1 MSQST
6 QSPED
11 QVLSL
16 PDFSAIAPEDQVAP
30 RPPWWRRRRG
40 IITIILI
47 ALLILAGF
55 LAYFLYLGRQRPIT
69 YQFQQATQGNFSL
82 TVSAT
87 GPLQSAI
94 YNLVFTGTGTISEID
109 VSVGQ
114 TVTKGQVLAK
124 LNKTSLQ
131 DAVNT
136 AQAGVLSAQTGV
148 NTAQANLSKAQ
159 AQSNANVLSAQV
171 TLNNA
176 QASLGSTQTQS
187 AASNSAAQT
196 TLSNAQTNLT
206 NTQTQSAASNSA
218 AQTTLS
224 NAQTSLSHTQTQSA
238 ANNSAAQTTLSN
250 AQTSLSHTQAEQA
263 ALIAAAQTTLSNDQI
278 NLSNT
283 QATASAQITGA
294 KATEQLAIAACGTD
308 TTCIQNA
315 TNTYNAAVAQANASV
330 ATAQAAVNTAQS
342 QLTLTETQSTSNNAA
357 AQATVNSAQKS
368 ATSTMATSTSNNAT
382 AQNTVNTA
390 QKQLTVTET
399 QSTSSNAAAQATVTS
414 AQQSVTT
421 TAAQANLNNTTA
433 QNTVNADT
441 SSLATAQAN
450 ANASVT
456 TQQGLVKTAQS
467 TLQTNLVAL
476 QTAKH
481 NLANA
486 TLLAPHDG
494 IVTTING
501 TVGGTPGAPA
511 SASTATSAT
520 TTSSASGNTFIQI
533 ADVSTLQ
540 VLAAVN
546 ESDTANLKVGE
557 PAQFTVSAYG
567 NRLFTGIVSA
577 ISPVGQTVS
586 NVVSYPVTIDVN
598 KDDLQNANLLPGMT
612 ASVTIVVVQRP
623 NVVLIPVNAIN
634 FARTATGTVNGIPPI
649 ITTQQASAALAQARQ
664 MRTELINQ
672 NPSVVQDNPVPAY
685 VIEQPA
691 GRTAFITVPVVL
703 GLTDDTYYVVLQGL
717 SPGDIVVVGAQ
728 RG

>member
-6 QSPED
+6 QIPEE

-16 PDFSAIAPEDQVAP
+16 PDFSAIAPDEQESTFPPSP
-30 RPPWWRRRRG
+30 RPPWRRRRRG

-47 ALLILAGF
+47 ALLILAGILAFF
-55 LAYFLYLGRQRPIT
+55 LIRGGHRPIT
-69 YQFQQATQGNFSL
+69 YQFQQAIQGNFSL

-131 DAVNT
+131 DAANS

-159 AQSNANVLSAQV
+159 AQSNANVQSAQV
-171 TLNNA
+171 ALNNA
-176 QASLGSTQTQS
+176 QASLSTTQTQS
-187 AASNSAAQT
+187 KTSVATAQTTLSNDQTSLSHTQAQSAASISAAQT
-196 TLSNAQTNLT
+196 TLSNAL
-206 NTQTQSAASNSA
+206 
-218 AQTTLS
+218 
-224 NAQTSLSHTQTQSA
+224 TSLSH
-238 ANNSAAQTTLSN
+238 
-250 AQTSLSHTQAEQA
+250 
-263 ALIAAAQTTLSNDQI
+263 
-278 NLSNT
+278 T
-283 QATASAQITGA
+283 QATASAQIA
-294 KATEQLAIAACGTD
+294 AAQLAKEQACTATPPASSCATATAAYNQAVATA
-308 TTCIQNA
+308 NA
-315 TNTYNAAVAQANASV
+315 NVAAAQANVTS
-330 ATAQAAVNTAQS
+330 AQK
-342 QLTLTETQSTSNNAA
+342 QLTLTEE
-357 AQATVNSAQKS
+357 QAKA
-368 ATSTMATSTSNNAT
+368 NNAT
-382 AQNTVNTA
+382 AQA
-390 QKQLTVTET
+390 RVTSDR
-399 QSTSSNAAAQATVTS
+399 QQVASTEAQAS
-414 AQQSVTT
+414 SS
-421 TAAQANLNNTTA
+421 NTTA
-433 QNTVNADT
+433 QNTVNAAT

-456 TQQGLVKTAQS
+456 TQQGMVNTAQRQLQTALV
-467 TLQTNLVAL
+467 TLQTA
-476 QTAKH
+476 QH

-486 TLLAPHDG
+486 IILASHEG

-511 SASTATSAT
+511 NASTATT
-520 TTSSASGNTFIQI
+520 TSASGNTFIQI

-546 ESDTANLKVGE
+546 ESDTANLKVRE

-567 NRLFTGIVSA
+567 NRLFTGTVSA

-634 FARTATGTVNGIPPI
+634 FARTATGTINGIPPL

-664 MRTELINQ
+664 MRTELLNQ
-672 NPSVVQDNPVPAY
+672 NPAVAQDNPIPAY
-685 VIEQPA
+685 VLEQPA

-717 SPGDIVVVGAQ
+717 SPGDIIVVGAQ

>member
-1 MSQST
+1 MQQT
-6 QSPED
+6 ED

-30 RPPWWRRRRG
+30 LPPRRPWWRRRRG

-55 LAYFLYLGRQRPIT
+55 LVFFLYLGRQRPIT
-69 YQFQQATQGNFSL
+69 YQFQQAIQGNFSL

-159 AQSNANVLSAQV
+159 AQSNANVQSAQV

-176 QASLGSTQTQS
+176 QASLSTTQTQS
-187 AASNSAAQT
+187 QTGINTAQT
-196 TLSNAQTNLT
+196 TLSND
-206 NTQTQSAASNSA
+206 
-218 AQTTLS
+218 
-224 NAQTSLSHTQTQSA
+224 QTSLSHTQTQSA

-250 AQTSLSHTQAEQA
+250 DQTSLSHTQTQSA
-263 ALIAAAQTTLSNDQI
+263 ANIAAAQTALSNARTSLI
-278 NLSNT
+278 NT
-283 QATASAQITGA
+283 QATANAQINQAAAQETQSIA
-294 KATEQLAIAACGTD
+294 MCTPTPTTTNPSPTPSPNCVQLAIS
-308 TTCIQNA
+308 
-315 TNTYNAAVAQANASV
+315 TYNTAVAQANASV
-330 ATAQAAVNTAQS
+330 V
-342 QLTLTETQSTSNNAA
+342 
-357 AQATVNSAQKS
+357 
-368 ATSTMATSTSNNAT
+368 
-382 AQNTVNTA
+382 
-390 QKQLTVTET
+390 
-399 QSTSSNAAAQATVTS
+399 
-414 AQQSVTT
+414 
-421 TAAQANLNNTTA
+421 TA

-441 SSLATAQAN
+441 SALATAQANANQTNATAQGVVNSAQKQLTVTETTSTSNNAAAQAKVTNDQQSVTSAVAQASSSNTTAQNTVNAATSALATAQAN

-456 TQQGLVKTAQS
+456 TQQGMVKTAQS

-476 QTAKH
+476 QTAQH

-511 SASTATSAT
+511 SASATST
-520 TTSSASGNTFIQI
+520 TSASGNTFIQI
-533 ADVSTLQ
+533 ADISTLQ

-546 ESDTANLKVGE
+546 ESDTANLKVGD
-557 PAQFTVSAYG
+557 PARFTVSAYG
-567 NRLFTGIVSA
+567 NRLFTGTVSA
-577 ISPVGQTVS
+577 ISPIGQTVS
-586 NVVSYPVTIDVN
+586 NVVSYPVTIDVK
-598 KDDLQNANLLPGMT
+598 KDDLQNTNLLPGMT

-623 NVVLIPVNAIN
+623 NVVLIPVTAIN
-634 FARTATGTVNGIPPI
+634 FARTATGTVNGIPPL

-664 MRTELINQ
+664 MRTELLNQ
-672 NPSVVQDNPVPAY
+672 NPAVAQDNPIPAY
-685 VIEQPA
+685 VLEQPA

>member
-1 MSQST
+1 MSPTMQQT
-6 QSPED
+6 ED

-30 RPPWWRRRRG
+30 LPPRRPWWRRRRG

-47 ALLILAGF
+47 ALLILAGILAFF
-55 LAYFLYLGRQRPIT
+55 LIRGGHRPIT
-69 YQFQQATQGNFSL
+69 YQFQQAIQGNFSL

-131 DAVNT
+131 DAANS

-159 AQSNANVLSAQV
+159 AQSNANVQSAQV
-171 TLNNA
+171 ALNNA
-176 QASLGSTQTQS
+176 QASLSTTQTQS
-187 AASNSAAQT
+187 KTSVATAQT
-196 TLSNAQTNLT
+196 TLSND
-206 NTQTQSAASNSA
+206 
-218 AQTTLS
+218 
-224 NAQTSLSHTQTQSA
+224 QTSLSHTQAQSA
-238 ANNSAAQTTLSN
+238 ASISAAQTTLSN
-250 AQTSLSHTQAEQA
+250 AQTSLSHTQA
-263 ALIAAAQTTLSNDQI
+263 
-278 NLSNT
+278 
-283 QATASAQITGA
+283 TASAQIA
-294 KATEQLAIAACGTD
+294 AAQLAKEQACTATPPATPVASSCATATAAYNQAVATA
-308 TTCIQNA
+308 NA
-315 TNTYNAAVAQANASV
+315 NVAAAQANVTS
-330 ATAQAAVNTAQS
+330 AQK
-342 QLTLTETQSTSNNAA
+342 QLTLTEE
-357 AQATVNSAQKS
+357 QAKA
-368 ATSTMATSTSNNAT
+368 NNAT
-382 AQNTVNTA
+382 AQA
-390 QKQLTVTET
+390 RVTSDR
-399 QSTSSNAAAQATVTS
+399 QQVASTEAQAS
-414 AQQSVTT
+414 SS
-421 TAAQANLNNTTA
+421 NTTA
-433 QNTVNADT
+433 QNTVNAAT

-456 TQQGLVKTAQS
+456 TQQGMVNTAQRQLQTALV
-467 TLQTNLVAL
+467 TLQTA
-476 QTAKH
+476 QH

-486 TLLAPHDG
+486 IILASHEG

-511 SASTATSAT
+511 NASTATT
-520 TTSSASGNTFIQI
+520 TSASGNTFIQI

-546 ESDTANLKVGE
+546 ESDTANLKVRE

-567 NRLFTGIVSA
+567 NRLFTGTVSA

-623 NVVLIPVNAIN
+623 NVVLIPVNTIN
-634 FARTATGTVNGIPPI
+634 FARTATGTVNGIPPL
-649 ITTQQASAALAQARQ
+649 ITTQQASTALAQARQ
-664 MRTELINQ
+664 MRTELLNQ
-672 NPSVVQDNPVPAY
+672 NPSVAQDNPIPAY

-691 GRTAFITVPVVL
+691 GQTAFTTVPVVL
-703 GLTDDTYYVVLQGL
+703 GLTDDTYYEVLKGL
-717 SPGDIVVVGAQ
+717 SPGDIIVVGAQ
-728 RG
+728 

>member
-1 MSQST
+1 MSPTMQQT
-6 QSPED
+6 ED

-30 RPPWWRRRRG
+30 LPPRRPWWRRRRG

-55 LAYFLYLGRQRPIT
+55 LAFFLYLGRQRPIT
-69 YQFQQATQGNFSL
+69 YQFQQAIQGNFSL

-109 VSVGQ
+109 VTVGQ

-148 NTAQANLSKAQ
+148 NTAQANLNKAQ
-159 AQSNANVLSAQV
+159 AQSNANVQSAQV

-176 QASLGSTQTQS
+176 QASLGTTQTQS
-187 AASNSAAQT
+187 QTGINTAQT
-196 TLSNAQTNLT
+196 TLSNDQTSLSH
-206 NTQTQSAASNSA
+206 TQAQSAANNSA

-238 ANNSAAQTTLSN
+238 ASIAAAQTTLSN
-250 AQTSLSHTQAEQA
+250 AQTSLSHTQAQSA
-263 ALIAAAQTTLSNDQI
+263 ASIAAAQTTLSNAQMTMAQDCPPVAPI
-278 NLSNT
+278 TASDC
-283 QATASAQITGA
+283 ATAT
-294 KATEQLAIAACGTD
+294 
-308 TTCIQNA
+308 
-315 TNTYNAAVAQANASV
+315 AAVK
-330 ATAQAAVNTAQS
+330 TAQS
-342 QLTLTETQSTSNNAA
+342 QLTLTETQASANNAA
-357 AQATVNSAQKS
+357 AQATVNTAQQQLTVTETQASAS
-368 ATSTMATSTSNNAT
+368 NAT
-382 AQNTVNTA
+382 AQGNVTSA

-399 QSTSSNAAAQATVTS
+399 TSTSTNAAAQAKITND
-414 AQQSVTT
+414 QQSVTS
-421 TAAQANLNNTTA
+421 AMAQANSNNTTA
-433 QNTVNADT
+433 QNTVNAAT
-441 SSLATAQAN
+441 SSLATAQAM
-450 ANASVT
+450 AATSVT
-456 TQQGLVKTAQS
+456 SQQGLVKTAQS

-476 QTAKH
+476 QTAQH

-486 TLLAPHDG
+486 TLLAPHEG

-511 SASTATSAT
+511 SASV

-546 ESDTANLKVGE
+546 ESDTANLKVGD
-557 PAQFTVSAYG
+557 PARFTVSAYG
-567 NRLFTGIVSA
+567 NRLFTGTVSA

-598 KDDLQNANLLPGMT
+598 KDDLQNTNLLPGMT

-623 NVVLIPVNAIN
+623 NVVLIPVTAIN
-634 FARTATGTVNGIPPI
+634 FARTATGTVNGIPPL

-672 NPSVVQDNPVPAY
+672 NPAVAQDNPIPAY

-691 GRTAFITVPVVL
+691 GQTAFITVPVVL

-717 SPGDIVVVGAQ
+717 SPGDIIVVGAQ

>member
-6 QSPED
+6 QIPEE

-16 PDFSAIAPEDQVAP
+16 PDFSAIAPDEQESTFPPSP
-30 RPPWWRRRRG
+30 RPPLRRRRRG

-47 ALLILAGF
+47 ALLILAGILAFF
-55 LAYFLYLGRQRPIT
+55 LIRGGHRPIT
-69 YQFQQATQGNFSL
+69 YQFQQAIQGNFSL

-131 DAVNT
+131 DAANS

-159 AQSNANVLSAQV
+159 AQSNANVQSAQV
-171 TLNNA
+171 ALNNA
-176 QASLGSTQTQS
+176 QASLSTTQTQS
-187 AASNSAAQT
+187 QTGINTAQT
-196 TLSNAQTNLT
+196 TLSND
-206 NTQTQSAASNSA
+206 
-218 AQTTLS
+218 
-224 NAQTSLSHTQTQSA
+224 QTSLSHTQAQSA
-238 ANNSAAQTTLSN
+238 ASISAAQTTLSN
-250 AQTSLSHTQAEQA
+250 AQTSLSHTQA
-263 ALIAAAQTTLSNDQI
+263 
-278 NLSNT
+278 
-283 QATASAQITGA
+283 TASAQIA
-294 KATEQLAIAACGTD
+294 AAQLAKEQACTATPPATPVASSCATATAAYNQAVATA
-308 TTCIQNA
+308 NA
-315 TNTYNAAVAQANASV
+315 NVAAAQANVTS
-330 ATAQAAVNTAQS
+330 AQK
-342 QLTLTETQSTSNNAA
+342 QLTLTEE
-357 AQATVNSAQKS
+357 QAKA
-368 ATSTMATSTSNNAT
+368 NNAT
-382 AQNTVNTA
+382 AQA
-390 QKQLTVTET
+390 RVTSDR
-399 QSTSSNAAAQATVTS
+399 QQVASTEAQAS
-414 AQQSVTT
+414 SS
-421 TAAQANLNNTTA
+421 NTTA
-433 QNTVNADT
+433 QNTVNAAT

-456 TQQGLVKTAQS
+456 TQQGMVNTAQRQLQTALV
-467 TLQTNLVAL
+467 TLQTA
-476 QTAKH
+476 QH

-486 TLLAPHDG
+486 IILASHEG

-511 SASTATSAT
+511 NASTATT
-520 TTSSASGNTFIQI
+520 TSASGNTFIQI

-546 ESDTANLKVGE
+546 ESDTANLKVRE

-567 NRLFTGIVSA
+567 NRLFTGTVSA

-598 KDDLQNANLLPGMT
+598 KDDLQNTNLLPGMT

-623 NVVLIPVNAIN
+623 NVVLIPVTAIN
-634 FARTATGTVNGIPPI
+634 FPRTATGTVNGIPPL

-672 NPSVVQDNPVPAY
+672 NPAVAQDNPMPAY

-691 GRTAFITVPVVL
+691 GQTAFITVPVVL

-717 SPGDIVVVGAQ
+717 SPGDIIVVGAQ

>member
-1 MSQST
+1 MSPTMQQT
-6 QSPED
+6 ED

-30 RPPWWRRRRG
+30 LPPRRPWWRRRRG

-55 LAYFLYLGRQRPIT
+55 LAFFLYLGRQRPIT
-69 YQFQQATQGNFSL
+69 YQFQQAIQGNFSL

-109 VSVGQ
+109 VTVGQ

-131 DAVNT
+131 DAANS

-159 AQSNANVLSAQV
+159 AQSNANVQSAQV
-171 TLNNA
+171 ALNNA
-176 QASLGSTQTQS
+176 QASLSTTQTQS
-187 AASNSAAQT
+187 KTSVATAQT
-196 TLSNAQTNLT
+196 TLSND
-206 NTQTQSAASNSA
+206 
-218 AQTTLS
+218 
-224 NAQTSLSHTQTQSA
+224 QTSLSHTQAQSA
-238 ANNSAAQTTLSN
+238 ASISAAQTTLSN
-250 AQTSLSHTQAEQA
+250 AQTSLSHTQA
-263 ALIAAAQTTLSNDQI
+263 
-278 NLSNT
+278 
-283 QATASAQITGA
+283 TASAQIA
-294 KATEQLAIAACGTD
+294 AAQLAKEQACTATPPATPVASSCATATAAYNQAVATA
-308 TTCIQNA
+308 NA
-315 TNTYNAAVAQANASV
+315 NVAAAQANVTS
-330 ATAQAAVNTAQS
+330 AQK
-342 QLTLTETQSTSNNAA
+342 QLTLTEE
-357 AQATVNSAQKS
+357 QAKA
-368 ATSTMATSTSNNAT
+368 NNAT
-382 AQNTVNTA
+382 AQA
-390 QKQLTVTET
+390 RVTSDR
-399 QSTSSNAAAQATVTS
+399 QQVASTEAQAS
-414 AQQSVTT
+414 SS
-421 TAAQANLNNTTA
+421 NTTA
-433 QNTVNADT
+433 QNTVNAAT

-456 TQQGLVKTAQS
+456 TQQGMVNTAQRQLQTALV
-467 TLQTNLVAL
+467 TLQTA
-476 QTAKH
+476 QH

-486 TLLAPHDG
+486 IILASHEG

-511 SASTATSAT
+511 NASTATT
-520 TTSSASGNTFIQI
+520 TSASGNTFIQI

-546 ESDTANLKVGE
+546 ESDTANLKVRE

-567 NRLFTGIVSA
+567 NRLFTGTVSA

-623 NVVLIPVNAIN
+623 NVVLIPVNTIN
-634 FARTATGTVNGIPPI
+634 FARTATGTVNGIPPL
-649 ITTQQASAALAQARQ
+649 ITTQQASTALAQARQ
-664 MRTELINQ
+664 MRTELLNQ
-672 NPSVVQDNPVPAY
+672 NPSVAQDNPIPAY

-691 GRTAFITVPVVL
+691 GQTAFTTVPVVL
-703 GLTDDTYYVVLQGL
+703 GLTDDTYYEVLKGL
-717 SPGDIVVVGAQ
+717 SPGDIIVVGAQ
-728 RG
+728 

>member
-6 QSPED
+6 QIPEE

-16 PDFSAIAPEDQVAP
+16 PDFSAIVPDEQESTFPPSP
-30 RPPWWRRRRG
+30 RPPWRRRRRG

-47 ALLILAGF
+47 ALLILAGILAFF
-55 LAYFLYLGRQRPIT
+55 LIRGGHRPIT
-69 YQFQQATQGNFSL
+69 YQFQQAIQGNFSL

-131 DAVNT
+131 DAANS

-159 AQSNANVLSAQV
+159 AQSNANVQSAQV
-171 TLNNA
+171 ALNNA
-176 QASLGSTQTQS
+176 QASLSTTQTQS
-187 AASNSAAQT
+187 KTSVATAQT
-196 TLSNAQTNLT
+196 TLSND
-206 NTQTQSAASNSA
+206 
-218 AQTTLS
+218 
-224 NAQTSLSHTQTQSA
+224 QTSLSHTQAQSA
-238 ANNSAAQTTLSN
+238 ASISAAQTTLSN
-250 AQTSLSHTQAEQA
+250 AQTSLSHTQA
-263 ALIAAAQTTLSNDQI
+263 
-278 NLSNT
+278 
-283 QATASAQITGA
+283 TASAQIA
-294 KATEQLAIAACGTD
+294 AAQLAKEQACTATPPATPVASSCATATAAYNQAVATA
-308 TTCIQNA
+308 NA
-315 TNTYNAAVAQANASV
+315 NVAAAQANVTS
-330 ATAQAAVNTAQS
+330 AQK
-342 QLTLTETQSTSNNAA
+342 QLTLTEE
-357 AQATVNSAQKS
+357 QAKA
-368 ATSTMATSTSNNAT
+368 NNAT
-382 AQNTVNTA
+382 AQA
-390 QKQLTVTET
+390 RVTSDR
-399 QSTSSNAAAQATVTS
+399 QQVASTEAQAS
-414 AQQSVTT
+414 SS
-421 TAAQANLNNTTA
+421 NTTA
-433 QNTVNADT
+433 QNTVNAAT

-456 TQQGLVKTAQS
+456 TQQGMVNTAQRQLQTALV
-467 TLQTNLVAL
+467 TLQTA
-476 QTAKH
+476 QH

-486 TLLAPHDG
+486 IILASHEG

-511 SASTATSAT
+511 NASTATT
-520 TTSSASGNTFIQI
+520 TSASGNTFIQI

-546 ESDTANLKVGE
+546 ESDTANLKVRE

-567 NRLFTGIVSA
+567 NRLFTGTVSA

-623 NVVLIPVNAIN
+623 NVVLIPVNTIN
-634 FARTATGTVNGIPPI
+634 FARTATGTVNGIPPL
-649 ITTQQASAALAQARQ
+649 ITTQQASTALAQARQ
-664 MRTELINQ
+664 MRTELLNQ
-672 NPSVVQDNPVPAY
+672 NPSVAQDNPIPAY

-691 GRTAFITVPVVL
+691 GQTAFTTVPVVL
-703 GLTDDTYYVVLQGL
+703 GLTDDTYYEVLKGL
-717 SPGDIVVVGAQ
+717 SPGDIIVVGAQ
-728 RG
+728 

>member
-6 QSPED
+6 QIPEE

-16 PDFSAIAPEDQVAP
+16 PDFSAIAPDEQESTFPPSP
-30 RPPWWRRRRG
+30 RPPWRRRRRG

-47 ALLILAGF
+47 ALLILAGILAFF
-55 LAYFLYLGRQRPIT
+55 LIRGGHRPIT
-69 YQFQQATQGNFSL
+69 YQFQQAIQGNFSL

-109 VSVGQ
+109 VTVGQ

-131 DAVNT
+131 DAANS

-159 AQSNANVLSAQV
+159 AQSNANVQSAQV
-171 TLNNA
+171 ALNNA
-176 QASLGSTQTQS
+176 QASLSTTQTQS
-187 AASNSAAQT
+187 KTSVATAQT
-196 TLSNAQTNLT
+196 TLSND
-206 NTQTQSAASNSA
+206 
-218 AQTTLS
+218 
-224 NAQTSLSHTQTQSA
+224 QTSLSHTQAQSA
-238 ANNSAAQTTLSN
+238 ASISAAQTTLSN
-250 AQTSLSHTQAEQA
+250 AQTSLSHTQA
-263 ALIAAAQTTLSNDQI
+263 
-278 NLSNT
+278 
-283 QATASAQITGA
+283 TASAQIA
-294 KATEQLAIAACGTD
+294 AAQLAKEQACTATPPATPVASSCATATAAYNQAVATA
-308 TTCIQNA
+308 NA
-315 TNTYNAAVAQANASV
+315 NVAAAQANVTS
-330 ATAQAAVNTAQS
+330 AQK
-342 QLTLTETQSTSNNAA
+342 QLTLTEE
-357 AQATVNSAQKS
+357 QAKA
-368 ATSTMATSTSNNAT
+368 NNAT
-382 AQNTVNTA
+382 AQA
-390 QKQLTVTET
+390 RVTSDR
-399 QSTSSNAAAQATVTS
+399 QQVASTEAQAS
-414 AQQSVTT
+414 SS
-421 TAAQANLNNTTA
+421 NTTA
-433 QNTVNADT
+433 QNTVNAAT

-456 TQQGLVKTAQS
+456 TQQGMVNTAQRQLQTALV
-467 TLQTNLVAL
+467 TLQTA
-476 QTAKH
+476 QH

-486 TLLAPHDG
+486 IILASHEG

-511 SASTATSAT
+511 NASTATT
-520 TTSSASGNTFIQI
+520 TSASGNTFIQI

-546 ESDTANLKVGE
+546 ESDTANLKVRE

-567 NRLFTGIVSA
+567 NRLFTGTVSA

-623 NVVLIPVNAIN
+623 NVVLIPVNTIN
-634 FARTATGTVNGIPPI
+634 FARTATGTVNGIPPL
-649 ITTQQASAALAQARQ
+649 ITTQQASTALAQARQ
-664 MRTELINQ
+664 MRTELLNQ
-672 NPSVVQDNPVPAY
+672 NPSVAQDNPIPAY

-691 GRTAFITVPVVL
+691 GQTAFTTVPVVL
-703 GLTDDTYYVVLQGL
+703 GLTDDTYYEVLKGL
-717 SPGDIVVVGAQ
+717 SPGDIIVVGAQ
-728 RG
+728 

>member
-6 QSPED
+6 QSPEE

-30 RPPWWRRRRG
+30 LPPRRPWWRRRRG

-47 ALLILAGF
+47 VLLILAGF
-55 LAYFLYLGRQRPIT
+55 LAFFLYLGRQRPIS
-69 YQFQQATQGNFSL
+69 YQFQQAIQGNFSL

-109 VSVGQ
+109 VTVGQ

-159 AQSNANVLSAQV
+159 AQSNANVQSAQV
-171 TLNNA
+171 ALNNA
-176 QASLGSTQTQS
+176 QASLSTTQTQS
-187 AASNSAAQT
+187 QTSISAAQT
-196 TLSNAQTNLT
+196 TLSND
-206 NTQTQSAASNSA
+206 
-218 AQTTLS
+218 
-224 NAQTSLSHTQTQSA
+224 QTSLSHTQAQSA
-238 ANNSAAQTTLSN
+238 ASISAAQTTLSN
-250 AQTSLSHTQAEQA
+250 AQTSLSHTQATSSAQ
-263 ALIAAAQTTLSNDQI
+263 IAAAQLAKEQACTATPVAS
-278 NLSNT
+278 SC
-283 QATASAQITGA
+283 ATATAAYNQA
-294 KATEQLAIAACGTD
+294 VATANANVAA
-308 TTCIQNA
+308 
-315 TNTYNAAVAQANASV
+315 AQANVTS
-330 ATAQAAVNTAQS
+330 AQK
-342 QLTLTETQSTSNNAA
+342 QLTLTE
-357 AQATVNSAQKS
+357 AQANA
-368 ATSTMATSTSNNAT
+368 NNAT
-382 AQNTVNTA
+382 AQARVTSD
-390 QKQLTVTET
+390 QKQVA
-399 QSTSSNAAAQATVTS
+399 SAVAQAS
-414 AQQSVTT
+414 S
-421 TAAQANLNNTTA
+421 NNTTA
-433 QNTVNADT
+433 QNTVNAAT
-441 SSLATAQAN
+441 SALATAQAN
-450 ANASVT
+450 AAANVT
-456 TQQGLVKTAQS
+456 NQQGMVNTAQR
-467 TLQTNLVAL
+467 QL
-476 QTAKH
+476 QTALVTLHTAQH

-511 SASTATSAT
+511 SASAT

-546 ESDTANLKVGE
+546 ESDTANLKVGD
-557 PAQFTVSAYG
+557 PARFTVSAYG
-567 NRLFTGIVSA
+567 NRLFTGTVSA
-577 ISPVGQTVS
+577 ISPIGQTVS

-634 FARTATGTVNGIPPI
+634 FARTATGTVNGIPPL
-649 ITTQQASAALAQARQ
+649 ITTQQASAVLAQARQ
-664 MRTELINQ
+664 MRTELLNQ
-672 NPSVVQDNPVPAY
+672 NPAVAQDNPIPAY

-691 GRTAFITVPVVL
+691 GQTAFTTVPVVL

-717 SPGDIVVVGAQ
+717 SPGDIIAVGTQ